1 MKVILVT
8 SVYRKSTIFFCSQK
22 YIPKKSWL
30 SLTPQFGNCHMD
42 VSGFYSLL
50 KSDFQFNATS
60 KQDITLQLLSRFV
73 LSDDTSEV
81 FLLKGYAG
89 TGKTTIVGT
98 LVKNLW
104 KVKRSSVLLAPTGRA
119 AKVISNYS
127 SKEAFTI
134 HKKIYYPKSNKS
146 GGVSFTLQP
155 NKHRNVIFIV
165 DEASMIPDVNQ
176 ESKLFENGSL
186 LDDLM
191 QYVYSG
197 HNCRLML
204 IGDTAQLPPVKLDVS
219 PALDK
224 RLLENH
230 YNKKVIGIEL
240 DEVVRQEKDS
250 GILYNA
256 TRIRDRIEDSL
267 FEEFKLKG
275 HGFPEVIRPE
285 DGQELMDAI
294 NDCYTELGKEETVII
309 VRSNKRANLYNQN
322 IRNRILFQEE
332 ELSSGDFLMV
342 VKNNYFWIKPHTEA
356 GFIANGDII
365 QVLEIFG
372 FKELYGFRFAEVKVQ
387 MVDYPKMAPFET
399 VLLLDTLT
407 SETPSLSYD
416 ESNRLYQEV
425 VKDYAD
431 VKSNYKR
438 FLSVKNNKYF
448 NALQVKFSYAITCHK
463 SQGGQW
469 HTVFV
474 EQPYLP
480 EGVNK
485 DYLRWL
491 YTAIT
496 RAKERVYLIGFKNDF
511 FDDSL

>member
-1 MKVILVT
+1 MNV
-8 SVYRKSTIFFCSQK
+8 SQ
-22 YIPKKSWL
+22 
-30 SLTPQFGNCHMD
+30 
-42 VSGFYSLL
+42 FYSLL
-50 KSDFQFNATS
+50 KNDFPHTTTS
-60 KQDITLQLLSRFV
+60 KQDVALQLLSQFV
-73 LSDDTSEV
+73 LSEDPKAL

-89 TGKTTIVGT
+89 TGKTTLVGT

-104 KVKRSSVLLAPTGRA
+104 KAKKSAVLLAPTGRA

-127 SKEAFTI
+127 NKEAFTI
-134 HKKIYYPKSNKS
+134 HKKIYYPKSQKG
-146 GGVSFTLQP
+146 GGVSFTLQK

-165 DEASMIPDVNQ
+165 DEASMIPDINQ

-197 HNCRLML
+197 HQCKLLL
-204 IGDTAQLPPVKLDVS
+204 IGDTAQLPPVKLSIS

-224 RLLENH
+224 HTLTNY
-230 YNKKVIGIEL
+230 YNKEVTEL
-240 DEVVRQEKDS
+240 EMDEVVRQQRDS
-250 GILYNA
+250 GILVNA
-256 TRIRDRIEDSL
+256 TEIRNRIEDGL
-267 FEEFKLKG
+267 FEAFRFSEIPY
-275 HGFPEVIRPE
+275 PEVIRPL

-294 NDCYTELGKEETVII
+294 QDSYSTLGNEETVII

-332 ELSSGDFLMV
+332 ELSAGDYLMV
-342 VKNNYFWIKPHTEA
+342 VKNNYFWVKPHTEA

-365 QVLEIFG
+365 EVLEIFS
-372 FKELYGFRFAEVKVQ
+372 FKDLYGFRFAEVKIR
-387 MVDYPKMAPFET
+387 MVDYPKMQPFET

-416 ESNRLYQEV
+416 DSNKLYQEV
-425 VKDYAD
+425 MQDYASE
-431 VKSNYKR
+431 KSNYKR
-438 FLSVKNNKYF
+438 FLSVKNNTFF

-469 HTVFV
+469 NTVFV

-480 EGVNK
+480 NGVDK
-485 DYLRWL
+485 EYLRWL
-491 YTAIT
+491 YTAVT
-496 RAKERVYLIGFKNDF
+496 RAKEKLYLIGFKDDF
-511 FDDSL
+511 FVDS